1 MKKLLFNINAILI
14 LFAFIFVS
22 CDTDNEED
30 ELIVVAPANYEFVRD
45 GASTVSFSGQTA
57 RLNMADEIYSALNTN
72 TFTKA
77 QLLEMFNDG
86 KGFST
91 DALNNSGKKVGSK
104 TASGCNHGAL
114 AVTKARY
121 TDMLEDFADNVIPAW
136 TATAS
141 DGSAGLLTDS
151 KRTINVNAKGWE
163 VDQTFIKGIIGGM
176 CVDQIVNNY
185 IDPCQLDSGTR
196 RDDNTN
202 GILSSGK
209 NYTDMEHKWDE
220 GFGYLY
226 GLEGDNLA
234 NAGGSPSGSGSL
246 LMKYFKKVNDEGGY
260 EPGIGQVV
268 YDAFIMGRTAIVN
281 KDYDLRDQQAAI
293 IKVELSKVIGYY
305 AIHYMNDYVAK
316 LEAGNVAKAHHSLSE
331 GWGFLLSLQFTNN
344 GNDEPF
350 MDKAT
355 VEYFLANYMG
365 DFHNMNPAVL
375 TAPASSQY
383 PGMIALVKQAFE
395 ANGVTLNI
403 D

>member
-1 MKKLLFNINAILI
+1 MFVENYNKMNKLLYKKNIISI
-14 LFAFIFVS
+14 LFFLLLVS
-22 CDTDNEED
+22 CDTENVED
-30 ELIVVAPANYEFVRD
+30 EVIVVAPANYEFVRD

-57 RLNMADEIYSALNTN
+57 RLNMADEIYNALNTN

-77 QLLEMFNDG
+77 QLLEMFNNG
-86 KGFST
+86 TGFST
-91 DALNNSGKKVGSK
+91 DALNNAGKVVGSK

-141 DGSAGLLTDS
+141 DGSAGLMTDS

-185 IDPCQLDSGTR
+185 LDPCQLDSGTR

-226 GLEGDNLA
+226 GQEEDATRADLGT
-234 NAGGSPSGSGSL
+234 SPLGNGTT
-246 LMKYFKKVNDEGGY
+246 LMKYFKKINDSNM
-260 EPGIGQVV
+260 PGIGEIVF
-268 YDAFIMGRTAIVN
+268 DAFKLGRAAIVAG
-281 KDYDLRDQQAAI
+281 DYELRDAQAKI
-293 IKVELSKVIGYY
+293 IMIHLSKVVGYKAVDY
-305 AIHYMNDYVAK
+305 LEGYMDKMAAGNNADAIHA
-316 LEAGNVAKAHHSLSE
+316 LSE
-331 GWGFLLSLQFTNN
+331 GYGFILSLMFTNDGT
-344 GNDEPF
+344 GNPYFSESEVNSMLLK
-350 MDKAT
+350 MDNMWT
-355 VEYFLANYMG
+355 VSNS
-365 DFHNMNPAVL
+365 DL
-375 TAPASSQY
+375 TEMVSS
-383 PGMIALVKQAFE
+383 IKSRF
-395 ANGVTLNI
+395 NI
-403 D
+403 

>member
-1 MKKLLFNINAILI
+1 MKKLLFNINTILF

-22 CDTDNEED
+22 CDTDNKED

-57 RLNMADEIYSALNTN
+57 RLNMADEIYNALNTN

-77 QLLEMFNDG
+77 QLLEMFNNG
-86 KGFST
+86 TGFST
-91 DALNNSGKKVGSK
+91 DALNNSGKVVGSK

-141 DGSAGLLTDS
+141 NGSAGLLTDS

-185 IDPCQLDSGTR
+185 LDPCQLDSGTR
-196 RDDNTN
+196 REDNTN

-226 GLEGDNLA
+226 GQEEDATRGDL
-234 NAGGSPSGSGSL
+234 GTSPLGNGTT
-246 LMKYFKKVNDEGGY
+246 LMKYFKKINDSNM
-260 EPGIGQVV
+260 PGIGEIVF
-268 YDAFIMGRTAIVN
+268 DAFKLGRAAIVAG
-281 KDYDLRDQQAAI
+281 DYELRDAQAKI
-293 IKVELSKVIGYY
+293 IMIHLSKVVGYKAVDY
-305 AIHYMNDYVAK
+305 LEGYMDKMAAGDNADAIHA
-316 LEAGNVAKAHHSLSE
+316 LSE
-331 GWGFLLSLQFTNN
+331 GYGFILSLMFTNDGT
-344 GNDEPF
+344 GNPYFSESEVNSMLLK
-350 MDKAT
+350 MDNMWT
-355 VEYFLANYMG
+355 VSNS
-365 DFHNMNPAVL
+365 DL
-375 TAPASSQY
+375 TEMVSS
-383 PGMIALVKQAFE
+383 IKSRF
-395 ANGVTLNI
+395 NI
-403 D
+403 

>member
-1 MKKLLFNINAILI
+1 MKKLLFNINAILF

-57 RLNMADEIYSALNTN
+57 RLNMADEIYNALNTN

-77 QLLEMFNDG
+77 QLLEMFNNG
-86 KGFST
+86 TGFST
-91 DALNNSGKKVGSK
+91 DALNNAGKVVGSK

-141 DGSAGLLTDS
+141 NGSAGLLTDS

-185 IDPCQLDSGTR
+185 LDPCQLDSGTR

-226 GLEGDNLA
+226 GQEEDATRADLGT
-234 NAGGSPSGSGSL
+234 SPLGNGTT
-246 LMKYFKKVNDEGGY
+246 LMKYFKKINDSNM
-260 EPGIGQVV
+260 PGIGEIVF
-268 YDAFIMGRTAIVN
+268 DAFKLGRAAIVAG
-281 KDYDLRDQQAAI
+281 DYELRDAQAKI
-293 IKVELSKVIGYY
+293 IMIHLSKVVGYKAVDY
-305 AIHYMNDYVAK
+305 LEGYMDKMAAGNNADAIHA
-316 LEAGNVAKAHHSLSE
+316 LSE
-331 GWGFLLSLQFTNN
+331 GYGFILSLMFTNDGT
-344 GNDEPF
+344 GNPYLSESEVNSMLLK
-350 MDKAT
+350 MDNMWT
-355 VEYFLANYMG
+355 VSNS
-365 DFHNMNPAVL
+365 DL
-375 TAPASSQY
+375 TEMVSS
-383 PGMIALVKQAFE
+383 IKSRF
-395 ANGVTLNI
+395 NI
-403 D
+403 

>member
-1 MKKLLFNINAILI
+1 MKKLLFNINTILF

-22 CDTDNEED
+22 CDTDNQED

-57 RLNMADEIYSALNTN
+57 RLNMADEIYNALNTN
-72 TFTKA
+72 TITKA
-77 QLLEMFNDG
+77 QLLEMFNNG
-86 KGFST
+86 TGFST
-91 DALNNSGKKVGSK
+91 DALNNAGKVVGSK

-141 DGSAGLLTDS
+141 NGSAGLLTDS

-185 IDPCQLDSGTR
+185 LDPCQLDSGTR
-196 RDDNTN
+196 REDNTS

-226 GLEGDNLA
+226 GQEEDATRGDL
-234 NAGGSPSGSGSL
+234 GTSPLGNGTT
-246 LMKYFKKVNDEGGY
+246 LMKYFKKINDSNM
-260 EPGIGQVV
+260 PGISEIVF
-268 YDAFIMGRTAIVN
+268 DAFKLGRAAIVAG
-281 KDYDLRDQQAAI
+281 DYELRDAQAKI
-293 IKVELSKVIGYY
+293 IMIHLSKVVGYKAVDY
-305 AIHYMNDYVAK
+305 LEGYMDKMAAGDNADAIHA
-316 LEAGNVAKAHHSLSE
+316 LSE
-331 GWGFLLSLQFTNN
+331 GYGFILSLMFTNDGT
-344 GNDEPF
+344 GNPYFSESEVNSMLLK
-350 MDKAT
+350 MDNMWT
-355 VEYFLANYMG
+355 VSNS
-365 DFHNMNPAVL
+365 DL
-375 TAPASSQY
+375 TEMVSS
-383 PGMIALVKQAFE
+383 IKSRF
-395 ANGVTLNI
+395 NI
-403 D
+403 

>member
-1 MKKLLFNINAILI
+1 MKKLLFNINTILL
-14 LFAFIFVS
+14 LFAFIFIS
-22 CDTDNEED
+22 CDTVNQED

-57 RLNMADEIYSALNTN
+57 RLNMADEIYNALNTN

-141 DGSAGLLTDS
+141 NGSAGLLTDS
-151 KRTINVNAKGWE
+151 KRTININAKGWE

-185 IDPCQLDSGTR
+185 LDPCQLDSGTR

-226 GLEGDNLA
+226 GQEEDASRVDLGT
-234 NAGGSPSGSGSL
+234 SPLGNGTT
-246 LMKYFKKVNDEGGY
+246 LMKYFKKINDSNM
-260 EPGIGQVV
+260 PGISEIVF
-268 YDAFIMGRTAIVN
+268 DAFKLGRAAIVAG
-281 KDYDLRDQQAAI
+281 DYELRDAQAKI
-293 IKVELSKVIGYY
+293 IMIHLSKVVGYKAVDY
-305 AIHYMNDYVAK
+305 LEGYMDKMAAGNNADAIHA
-316 LEAGNVAKAHHSLSE
+316 LSE
-331 GWGFLLSLQFTNN
+331 GYGFILSLMFTNDGTGTPYFSESEVN
-344 GNDEPF
+344 AMLLK
-350 MDKAT
+350 MDNMWT
-355 VEYFLANYMG
+355 VSNTDLSEM
-365 DFHNMNPAVL
+365 
-375 TAPASSQY
+375 
-383 PGMIALVKQAFE
+383 
-395 ANGVTLNI
+395 VTSIKSRFNI
-403 D
+403 

>member
-1 MKKLLFNINAILI
+1 MKKLLFNINTILL

-22 CDTDNEED
+22 CDTDNQED

-57 RLNMADEIYSALNTN
+57 RLNMADEIYNALNTN

-77 QLLEMFNDG
+77 QLLEMFNNG
-86 KGFST
+86 TGFST
-91 DALNNSGKKVGSK
+91 DALNNAGKVVGSK

-141 DGSAGLLTDS
+141 NGSAGLLTDS

-185 IDPCQLDSGTR
+185 LDPCQLDSGTR

-202 GILSSGK
+202 GVLSSGK

-226 GLEGDNLA
+226 GQEEDASRADLGT
-234 NAGGSPSGSGSL
+234 SPLGNGTT
-246 LMKYFKKVNDEGGY
+246 LMKYFKKINDSNM
-260 EPGIGQVV
+260 PGISEIVF
-268 YDAFIMGRTAIVN
+268 DAFKLGRAAIVAG
-281 KDYDLRDQQAAI
+281 DYELRDAQAKI
-293 IKVELSKVIGYY
+293 IMIHLSKVVGYKAVDY
-305 AIHYMNDYVAK
+305 LEGYMDKMAAGNNADAIHA
-316 LEAGNVAKAHHSLSE
+316 LSE
-331 GWGFLLSLQFTNN
+331 GYGFILSLMFTNDGTGTPYFSESEVN
-344 GNDEPF
+344 SMLLK
-350 MDKAT
+350 MDNMWT
-355 VEYFLANYMG
+355 VSNTDLSEM
-365 DFHNMNPAVL
+365 
-375 TAPASSQY
+375 
-383 PGMIALVKQAFE
+383 
-395 ANGVTLNI
+395 VTSIKSRFNI
-403 D
+403 

>member
-1 MKKLLFNINAILI
+1 MKKLLFNINTILL

-22 CDTDNEED
+22 CDTDNQED

-57 RLNMADEIYSALNTN
+57 RLNMADEIYNALNTN

-77 QLLEMFNDG
+77 QLLEMFNNG
-86 KGFST
+86 TGFST
-91 DALNNSGKKVGSK
+91 DALNNAGKVVGSK

-185 IDPCQLDSGTR
+185 LDPCQLDSGTR

-226 GLEGDNLA
+226 GQEEDASRADLGT
-234 NAGGSPSGSGSL
+234 SPLGNGTT
-246 LMKYFKKVNDEGGY
+246 LMKYFKKINDSNM
-260 EPGIGQVV
+260 PGISEIVF
-268 YDAFIMGRTAIVN
+268 DAFKLGRAAIVAG
-281 KDYDLRDQQAAI
+281 DYELRDAQAKI
-293 IKVELSKVIGYY
+293 IMINLSKVVGFKAVDYLEGYMDKMAAGNNAD
-305 AIHYMNDYVAK
+305 AIHA
-316 LEAGNVAKAHHSLSE
+316 LSE
-331 GWGFLLSLQFTNN
+331 GYGFILSLMFTNDGTGTPYFSESEVN
-344 GNDEPF
+344 SMLLK
-350 MDKAT
+350 MDNMWT
-355 VEYFLANYMG
+355 VSNTDLSEM
-365 DFHNMNPAVL
+365 
-375 TAPASSQY
+375 
-383 PGMIALVKQAFE
+383 
-395 ANGVTLNI
+395 VTSIKSRFNI
-403 D
+403 

>member
-1 MKKLLFNINAILI
+1 MKKLLFNINTILF

-22 CDTDNEED
+22 CDTDNQED

-57 RLNMADEIYSALNTN
+57 RLNMADEIYNALNTN

-77 QLLEMFNDG
+77 QLLEMFNNG
-86 KGFST
+86 TGFST
-91 DALNNSGKKVGSK
+91 DALNNAGKVVGSK

-185 IDPCQLDSGTR
+185 LDPCQLDSGTR

-226 GLEGDNLA
+226 GQEEDATRADLGT
-234 NAGGSPSGSGSL
+234 SPLGNGTT
-246 LMKYFKKVNDEGGY
+246 LMKYFKKINDSNM
-260 EPGIGQVV
+260 PGIGEIVF
-268 YDAFIMGRTAIVN
+268 DAFKLGRAAIVAG
-281 KDYDLRDQQAAI
+281 DYELRDAQAKI
-293 IKVELSKVIGYY
+293 IMIHLSKVVGYKAVDY
-305 AIHYMNDYVAK
+305 LEGYMDKMAAGNNADAIHA
-316 LEAGNVAKAHHSLSE
+316 LSE
-331 GWGFLLSLQFTNN
+331 GYGFILSLMFTNDGTGTPYFSESEVN
-344 GNDEPF
+344 SMLLK
-350 MDKAT
+350 MDNMWT
-355 VEYFLANYMG
+355 VSNTDLSEM
-365 DFHNMNPAVL
+365 
-375 TAPASSQY
+375 
-383 PGMIALVKQAFE
+383 
-395 ANGVTLNI
+395 VTSIKSRFNI
-403 D
+403 